1 VTNAQAGNQ
10 QPGAVLPRLPLA
22 VLFFT
27 LFAMAVSL
35 SFVFAVLPPIGRGLG
50 LSELQ
55 LGMVVAPAA
64 LVFVL
69 ANGIWGVLSER
80 LGRKPVIV
88 SAVTAAALASGAC
101 GWIIDA
107 RLNGNLSVSSQ
118 DQPDTDVSRSTA

>member
-1 VTNAQAGNQ
+1 VTNTQAGNQ
-10 QPGAVLPRLPLA
+10 QSGAMIPRFPML
-22 VLFFT
+22 VLFLT

-69 ANGIWGVLSER
+69 ANGV
-80 LGRKPVIV
+80 
-88 SAVTAAALASGAC
+88 
-101 GWIIDA
+101 
-107 RLNGNLSVSSQ
+107 
-118 DQPDTDVSRSTA
+118 